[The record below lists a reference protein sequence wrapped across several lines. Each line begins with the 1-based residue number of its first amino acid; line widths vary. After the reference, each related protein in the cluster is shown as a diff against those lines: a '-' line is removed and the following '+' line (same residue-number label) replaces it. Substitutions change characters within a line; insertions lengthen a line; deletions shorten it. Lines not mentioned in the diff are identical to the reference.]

1 MYDKIR
7 ELLEDKVTDIFIEI
21 QNEYGV
27 TCGDCS
33 PLDEFELDRAE
44 CGLAEIIAQILR
56 NQMEV

>member
-7 ELLEDKVTDIFIEI
+7 ELLEDKVTDIFIDI

-33 PLDEFELDRAE
+33 PPDEFELDRAE
-44 CGLAEIIAQILR
+44 GKLAEIIASVLR
-56 NQMEV
+56 SQMEA